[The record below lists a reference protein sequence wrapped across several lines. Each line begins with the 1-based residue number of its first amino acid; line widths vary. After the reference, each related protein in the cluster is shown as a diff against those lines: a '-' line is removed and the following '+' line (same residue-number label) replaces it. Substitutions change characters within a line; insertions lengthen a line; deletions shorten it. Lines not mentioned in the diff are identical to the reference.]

1 MCSSDLSHIHRLI
14 TRPDHVAA
22 PKGAHPT
29 MWRHLHPFET
39 PQNDLRRTSF
49 HAENDQ
55 VGCVSNQTSRGDGV
69 LPPPRHHTTPPSS
82 RRCLEGPLSRLCL
95 TLSDSVT
102 SRFRILVNGQGR
114 DGFALDRTP
123 SLQPTQP
130 HPPPCQAA
138 SSNSSSSSRC
148 CCHRRPPRIAHRRPQ
163 PRRPSLTI
171 AASSRPSLT
180 TASCYYPQH
189 HAKVV
194 GIHSAPASPAK
205 VNDGLRPLAA
215 SRRRCWCR
223 PPSSLT
229 RFPATPQEAVAR
241 VERSPLPSTNAVET
255 GREGRF
261 RRHHQ
266 RGRRR
271 DGDQTRCRLP
281 AFAASTFAHR
291 RDRLVGPLNDSP
303 DLPKRQCAHLQRQRS
318 SSWSRLAMSKQRRH
332 QQRHHDRG
340 F

>member
-1 MCSSDLSHIHRLI
+1 MR
-14 TRPDHVAA
+14 RP
-22 PKGAHPT
+22 
-29 MWRHLHPFET
+29 LHPFET
-39 PQNDLRRTSF
+39 HQNDLRRTSL
-49 HAENDQ
+49 HPENDQ
-55 VGCVSNQTSRGDGV
+55 VGRVSNQTSRGDGV
-69 LPPPRHHTTPPSS
+69 LPPPRHHTTPLSS

-95 TLSDSVT
+95 ALSDSVT

-130 HPPPCQAA
+130 HPPPHQPAW
-138 SSNSSSSSRC
+138 SNSPSSSRC

-180 TASCYYPQH
+180 TASCYYPNH
-189 HAKVV
+189 YANVV
-194 GIHSAPASPAK
+194 GTHPAPTSPAK

-229 RFPATPQEAVAR
+229 GFPATPQEAVAR

-266 RGRRR
+266 RERRR
-271 DGDQTRCRLP
+271 DGHQTRCRLP

-291 RDRLVGPLNDSP
+291 RDRLVGPFNNSP
-303 DLPKRQCAHLQRQRS
+303 RLPTPHYAHLHRQRS
-318 SSWSRLAMSKQRRH
+318 SCWSRLPMSKQQRH

>member
-1 MCSSDLSHIHRLI
+1 MHTRGGQHRPRSPIHAHQPRHHLVLRQYDPSPHGLASEPQECHHPAMPSLTTPRFPTTATTNRLPIDSRLRCLI
-14 TRPDHVAA
+14 TRPNHVAV

-29 MWRHLHPFET
+29 MRCPLHPFET
-39 PQNDLRRTSF
+39 HQNDLRRTSL
-49 HAENDQ
+49 HPENDQ
-55 VGCVSNQTSRGDGV
+55 VGCVSNQSSRGEWV
-69 LPPPRHHTTPPSS
+69 LPPPRHHTAPLSS
-82 RRCLEGPLSRLCL
+82 RRCLEGPLSWLCL
-95 TLSDSVT
+95 ALSDSVT

-130 HPPPCQAA
+130 HPPPHQPA
-138 SSNSSSSSRC
+138 SSNSPSSSRC

-163 PRRPSLTI
+163 PRRSSLTI

-180 TASCYYPQH
+180 TASCYHPQH

-194 GIHSAPASPAK
+194 GTHPAPTSPAK

-229 RFPATPQEAVAR
+229 GFPATPQESVAR
-241 VERSPLPSTNAVET
+241 VERSPLPTTNAVET

-271 DGDQTRCRLP
+271 DGHQT
-281 AFAASTFAHR
+281 
-291 RDRLVGPLNDSP
+291 
-303 DLPKRQCAHLQRQRS
+303 
-318 SSWSRLAMSKQRRH
+318 
-332 QQRHHDRG
+332 
-340 F
+340 